1 MVNSNDDRRALL
13 EAMARGG
20 TAGRDAYLAAQA
32 QGQSKQHQA
41 AVALLGTMDGNVGM
55 TNPNQEARFLFE
67 MGAYSNP
74 ALAEAKTA
82 GAQWDDQVGYEN
94 IGIAKL
100 LGDTNSQI
108 ADANRESDIGL
119 TLNRERAELDTRLQ
133 QERDAR
139 EAQLTEQRSAAQ
151 RAAADAQAAATATT
165 FNPQLAWDAITR
177 REPKPPKI
185 NLSPFG

>member
-1 MVNSNDDRRALL
+1 MSSNDDRRALL

-82 GAQWDDQVGYEN
+82 GAQWDDQVSYEN
-94 IGIAKL
+94 IGIQKL
-100 LGDTNSQI
+100 IGDTNSQI
-108 ADANRESDIGL
+108 GDANRESDIGL

-139 EAQLTEQRSAAQ
+139 QSQLNDQRIAAERAARDAEAAAQ
-151 RAAADAQAAATATT
+151 ATT
-165 FNPQLAWDAITR
+165 FNPQAAWDAYTSR
-177 REPKPPKI
+177 DPKPKLPKLPGI
-185 NLSPFG
+185 